1 MQTDLHTRGSLPLAH
16 DHFRASRGRETV
28 SDQEGAL
35 PPVADRREA
44 ARRASGQA
52 MRHIAE
58 AARQAL
64 KAGKH
69 ATTRT
74 IAAARWSGEQTF
86 RYATV
91 LKTAFTR
98 PAVAPTAIADGFGE
112 LSQYASVPNRLSALA
127 TFSQDQHTLVRAS
140 LPGRRT
146 HQAGSTILAE
156 GEQTPHPTFILS
168 GWAARTRVENG
179 KLHVLGI
186 LLPGDGICLFR
197 PPCAVASTT
206 LIALTTLE
214 TAEAGPLLEL
224 AQEADVDSP
233 LRLSMHRAMAE
244 DEAFLLNQ
252 TMRLMMKPA
261 AARLAHLL
269 LELQYRLARVGL
281 ATDTEMPFAL
291 DRRMLAAA
299 LGLSPG
305 AVGGVVRTLEHRKI
319 ARFGHNR
326 LVIRRESI
334 LRKLAGFTPPAFS
347 EGSGRRLISDDCAG
361 HASIEPGPWMGAS
374 ARRSS
379 QAQEVHQHPT

>member
-224 AQEADVDSP
+224 AHEADDSP

-252 TMRLMMKPA
+252 RRRGSRTCCLNYSTALRAWASRRIPKCRL
-261 AARLAHLL
+261 RS
-269 LELQYRLARVGL
+269 
-281 ATDTEMPFAL
+281 T
-291 DRRMLAAA
+291 
-299 LGLSPG
+299 
-305 AVGGVVRTLEHRKI
+305 GGCSLR
-319 ARFGHNR
+319 R
-326 LVIRRESI
+326 LVSHR
-334 LRKLAGFTPPAFS
+334 
-347 EGSGRRLISDDCAG
+347 
-361 HASIEPGPWMGAS
+361 
-374 ARRSS
+374 AR
-379 QAQEVHQHPT
+379 